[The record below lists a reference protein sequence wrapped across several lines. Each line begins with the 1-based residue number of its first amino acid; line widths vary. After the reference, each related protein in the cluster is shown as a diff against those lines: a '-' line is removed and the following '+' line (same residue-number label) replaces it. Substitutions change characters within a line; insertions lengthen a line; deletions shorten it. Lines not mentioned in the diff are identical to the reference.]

1 MHYFNK
7 INEVLVRQE
16 KEVQN
21 VLNVHVYFDY
31 RGGVKSEGTRNQKET
46 HERTN
51 TSLLLYL
58 CIYYNNNTANDI
70 YVLKI

>member
-21 VLNVHVYFDY
+21 VLNVHVSLGYAEESKVKA
-31 RGGVKSEGTRNQKET
+31 RGTKKK
-46 HERTN
+46 RTN
-51 TSLLLYL
+51 
-58 CIYYNNNTANDI
+58 
-70 YVLKI
+70 V